1 MATKKSVYVKTED
14 KSENLVDERVKDF
27 FPEDTD
33 EVEVEVSNNFFFVS
47 PKHSQLFTAL
57 AKAQSEIE
65 AAVESHSNTFYN
77 SKYANIHDV
86 SQAVKEPL
94 AKNGLFYMQ
103 MWEKGSSPN
112 ELLLRTMIGH
122 SSGEEIWFV
131 SSVLCP
137 DPTNSQKVGAS
148 LTYSKRYALAGA
160 LGVTSTEAQF
170 DDDAN
175 ILQFSDK
182 DVYNELKEV
191 AANGVVA
198 FREVWKKSA
207 KLYRAKITQTDL
219 AKLEKTARAV
229 DKENGTEAPP
239 PSTATK
245 PSVVRS
251 EKQEAH
257 SV

>member
-1 MATKKSVYVKTED
+1 MATKKKED
-14 KSENLVDERVKDF
+14 KPQSLVDERVKDF
-27 FPEDTD
+27 FPEDTE
-33 EVEVEVSNNFFFVS
+33 EVEVEVSDNFFFVS

-65 AAVESHSNTFYN
+65 AAVESHKNSFYG

-86 SQAVKEPL
+86 SQAVKKPL
-94 AKNGLFYMQ
+94 ANNNLFYMQ
-103 MWEKGSSPN
+103 MWGKGSSPN

-175 ILQFSDK
+175 VLQFSDK
-182 DVYNELKEV
+182 DVHSELKKA

-198 FREVWKKSA
+198 FREVWKQTA
-207 KLYRAKITQTDL
+207 KLDRAKITETDL
-219 AKLEKTARAV
+219 AKLEKTATAV
-229 DKENGTEAPP
+229 DKANGTEAPP
-239 PSTATK
+239 PSPAKK

-251 EKQEAH
+251 EKQAAH